1 MSLRECF
8 ARFGGPGA
16 WAKNLEVNRILFFPE
31 EISENSTTAS
41 YNLVKRMLG
50 VYAGRINYHTI
61 FDKYIS
67 QGIWSKAFQIL
78 HYTADEEHF
87 SLERRLTEN
96 LQVACDKASKKIENF
111 HHRIQGIEGKNILE
125 SEKLLLEEIKERVF
139 RISNFRSPQFISHS
153 SIESIETHFSE
164 INEVEDDLLLLE
176 SEITPRE
183 KRALEDAFELFES
196 ILSNIKPFL
205 LEYQRDKKRLIEI
218 FCSLPGLVLS
228 GRTDVLQ
235 EMASIENVE
244 QLENVSFHIRQYSPP
259 GTIPLNVQLL
269 PKSRTKSLG
278 DILPISFRPITDFFW
293 KNIPVLDKKFES
305 PKDAREFIESQI
317 RSAETLN
324 EAANLFLGGAQYIL
338 SMGEKNILDLQAKGL
353 AELAKHQLLKGK
365 YKYAFDLFAD
375 SFCLWVF
382 IRQGLNGMSL
392 EIRETATGMILAHW
406 VPRKISRQQ
415 YPDITAISSP
425 IFDNP
430 GLMLEALTKG
440 NDLDILFNCVDQ
452 LYESDQIL
460 AFLTYLEENSPKIDW
475 ASILLERIFQPRLF
489 FQNPSRSVQQ
499 LQAILYG
506 KFEETVVDE
515 IVQRLGNVID
525 ITLPD
530 HKPSM
535 SDITELDNLAGKLQ
549 FKLPDSP
556 VFQRFTEG
564 ITQIIESLKSKVP
577 VAEEIQFFIRPVNTV
592 FFLEEKC
599 SDLEVIMSL
608 KLQETSLSAQFFTVE
623 ARIEEKQKGKLA
635 PYISLINHKIEI
647 GAIEPDSNNE
657 LLFRINVNS
666 EIFNEYADIPIE
678 FNFFEG
684 LKAIKPIDKKRI
696 FHLSFRSKRQ
706 GVKENP
712 YITGPAIEI
721 GGLYVGREEYL
732 KRIKSA
738 LIGQSQD
745 NIPLVLGIR
754 RIGKT
759 SLLKRLISDDEIKRR
774 YIPVFL
780 DLEAMPESETTTQ
793 FFKRLCEEIN
803 NKCGEKWG
811 IPFSRIPFDDDPFGA
826 FDRYIMSFQ
835 QATVGTRI
843 LIVFDEFEKLIANLR
858 RWQDRYKESDIP
870 PNPCTALVPEIFG
883 ALRKVMLHSQRFSF
897 VVAGLPN
904 VKSTFQDYE
913 ARWFALMV
921 PIHIEPLGEDEA
933 KALIQPPR
941 IPYKVSSEAVSEI
954 IYMSGYQPY
963 LMQLVCWNLFNRIIE
978 SGRET
983 AARMDV
989 ERVVEYDILSNEE
1002 YFADYRRLM
1011 GEDINILNAIA
1022 LCHKKAG
1029 KRRRFV
1035 NLTEISEVL
1044 ARAGNPIPKT
1054 LLTSRLKEM
1063 EKAERPLV
1071 QRSPRRSDAYMIVIG
1086 MLSRLLEEEI

>member
-1 MSLRECF
+1 M
-8 ARFGGPGA
+8 
-16 WAKNLEVNRILFFPE
+16 
-31 EISENSTTAS
+31 
-41 YNLVKRMLG
+41 
-50 VYAGRINYHTI
+50 
-61 FDKYIS
+61 
-67 QGIWSKAFQIL
+67 
-78 HYTADEEHF
+78 
-87 SLERRLTEN
+87 
-96 LQVACDKASKKIENF
+96 
-111 HHRIQGIEGKNILE
+111 
-125 SEKLLLEEIKERVF
+125 
-139 RISNFRSPQFISHS
+139 
-153 SIESIETHFSE
+153 
-164 INEVEDDLLLLE
+164 
-176 SEITPRE
+176 
-183 KRALEDAFELFES
+183 
-196 ILSNIKPFL
+196 
-205 LEYQRDKKRLIEI
+205 
-218 FCSLPGLVLS
+218 
-228 GRTDVLQ
+228 
-235 EMASIENVE
+235 
-244 QLENVSFHIRQYSPP
+244 
-259 GTIPLNVQLL
+259 
-269 PKSRTKSLG
+269 
-278 DILPISFRPITDFFW
+278 
-293 KNIPVLDKKFES
+293 
-305 PKDAREFIESQI
+305 
-317 RSAETLN
+317 
-324 EAANLFLGGAQYIL
+324 
-338 SMGEKNILDLQAKGL
+338 
-353 AELAKHQLLKGK
+353 
-365 YKYAFDLFAD
+365 
-375 SFCLWVF
+375 
-382 IRQGLNGMSL
+382 
-392 EIRETATGMILAHW
+392 RETATGMILAHW
-406 VPRKISRQQ
+406 VPRKIIRQQ
-415 YPDITAISSP
+415 YLDITAISRP

-430 GLMLEALTKG
+430 GLMLAALTKG

-452 LYESDQIL
+452 LNEFDQIL

-530 HKPSM
+530 HKPSR
-535 SDITELDNLAGKLQ
+535 SDITELENLAGKLQ
-549 FKLPDSP
+549 FKLPDNS

-564 ITQIIESLKSKVP
+564 ITRIIESLKSKVP
-577 VAEEIQFFIRPVNTV
+577 VAEEIQFTMRPVNTV

-635 PYISLINHKIEI
+635 PYISLINSKIEI
-647 GAIEPDSNNE
+647 GAIEPDSKEE

-721 GGLYVGREEYL
+721 GGLYVGREEYINT
-732 KRIKSA
+732 IKKA

-780 DLEAMPESETTTQ
+780 DLEAMPESETTSQ
-793 FFKRLCEEIN
+793 FFKRLCEQIN

-835 QATVGTRI
+835 QATVDTRI

-858 RWQDRYKESDIP
+858 RWQDRFKESDIP
-870 PNPCTALVPEIFG
+870 PNPCNALVPEIFG

-913 ARWFALMV
+913 ARWFALMI
-921 PIHIEPLGEDEA
+921 PIHIEPLGEAEA

-941 IPYKVSSEAVSEI
+941 IPYKVSSEAVNEI
-954 IYMSGYQPY
+954 IYMAGCQPY
-963 LMQLVCWNLFNRIIE
+963 LMQLICWNLFNKIIE

-983 AARMDV
+983 ATRMDV

-1022 LCHKKAG
+1022 VCRKKAG

-1035 NLTEISEVL
+1035 TLTEISEVL
-1044 ARAGNPIPKT
+1044 ARAGNPLPKT

-1063 EKAERPLV
+1063 ENVERPLV
-1071 QRSPRRSDAYMIVIG
+1071 QRSPSRSDGYMIVIG
-1086 MLSRLLEEEI
+1086 MLSIVLEEEI